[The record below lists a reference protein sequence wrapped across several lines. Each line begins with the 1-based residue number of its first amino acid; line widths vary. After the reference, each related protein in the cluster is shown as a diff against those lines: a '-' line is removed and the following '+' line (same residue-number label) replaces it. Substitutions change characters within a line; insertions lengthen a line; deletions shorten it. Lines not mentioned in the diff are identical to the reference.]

1 MNKTTFPQRMVD
13 GFARW
18 RLKRITNRALDQ
30 LNRRDLKDIGLV
42 RVGRDYISLNP
53 YLEP

>member
-1 MNKTTFPQRMVD
+1 MNRATIPQRMVE

-18 RLKRITNRALDQ
+18 RVKRATTRALNQ
-30 LNRRDLKDIGLV
+30 LNSRDLKDIGVV

-53 YLEP
+53 YLEQ